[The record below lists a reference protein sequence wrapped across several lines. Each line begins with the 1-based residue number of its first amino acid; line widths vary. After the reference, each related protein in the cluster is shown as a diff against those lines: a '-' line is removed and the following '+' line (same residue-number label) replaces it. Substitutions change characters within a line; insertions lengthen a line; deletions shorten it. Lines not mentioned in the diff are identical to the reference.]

1 MAYKVIRTEYRNL
14 FRKDGT
20 SWPSYRKVTDWVAEI
35 NGRHVKGFET
45 KRAAIAAEIEQGR
58 NQHHD
63 QL

>member
-20 SWPSYRKVTDWVAEI
+20 SWPSHRKVIDWVAEI

-45 KRAAIAAEIEQGR
+45 KRAAIAAEIEQATK
-58 NQHHD
+58 
-63 QL
+63 